1 MGMVETDGLSHIHL
15 TVRDLGRSVSFYR
28 RVFGMVELF
37 RQPHKVVLTTPGA
50 GDAMTLEADAAGTA
64 RVGTS
69 GGIDHFGFRLKDP
82 RRLEEA
88 IAEVNAAGGRLVRR
102 GEHAPGRPLA
112 HVADPDGYVIEL

>member
-15 TVRDLGRSVSFYR
+15 TVRDLDRAVSFYR

-37 RQPHKVVLTTPGA
+37 RRPHKVVLRTPGA
-50 GDAMTLEADAAGTA
+50 GDAMTLESDAAGVDRA
-64 RVGTS
+64 GTS

-88 IAEVNAAGGRLVRR
+88 IAEVKAAGGRLVRR
-102 GEHAPGRPLA
+102 GEHAPAHPLA
-112 HVADPDGYVIEL
+112 YIADPDGYVIEL